1 MENVEAKKAR
11 KARKRRASVFDA
23 YRAEIIEMLKLKSS
37 IPFIVKEINREG
49 KVNVS
54 NIGLTAYVKREKLRD
69 EL

>member
-1 MENVEAKKAR
+1 MENVDVKKV
-11 KARKRRASVFDA
+11 RKRRASVFDA
-23 YRAEIIEMLKLKSS
+23 YRQEIIEMLRLKSS

>member
-1 MENVEAKKAR
+1 MENVEAK

-54 NIGLTAYVKREKLRD
+54 NIGLTTYIKREKLRD
-69 EL
+69 AI

>member
-1 MENVEAKKAR
+1 MENVEIK

-23 YRAEIIEMLKLKSS
+23 YRDEIIEMLKLKSS

-54 NIGLTAYVKREKLRD
+54 NIGLTTYIKREKLRD
-69 EL
+69 VL

>member
-1 MENVEAKKAR
+1 MENVDVKKV
-11 KARKRRASVFDA
+11 RKRRASVFDA
-23 YRAEIIEMLKLKSS
+23 YRQEIIEMLRLKSS

-54 NIGLTAYVKREKLRD
+54 NIGLTTYIKREKLRD

>member
-1 MENVEAKKAR
+1 MENVEVK

-23 YRAEIIEMLKLKSS
+23 YRDEIIEMLKLKSS

-54 NIGLTAYVKREKLRD
+54 NIGLTTYIKREKLRD
-69 EL
+69 VL

>member
-1 MENVEAKKAR
+1 MENVEAK

-23 YRAEIIEMLKLKSS
+23 YRDEIIEMLKLKSS

-54 NIGLTAYVKREKLRD
+54 NIGLTTYIKREKLRD
-69 EL
+69 VL

>member
-1 MENVEAKKAR
+1 MENIDVKKV
-11 KARKRRASVFDA
+11 RKRRASVFDA
-23 YRAEIIEMLKLKSS
+23 YRQEIIEMLRLKSS
-37 IPFIVKEINREG
+37 IPFIAKEINREG